1 MRTQTRIKIKS
12 AIPRPVWN
20 MISSTYR
27 RNLYSRYKKDMTRH
41 PDSMTVFCPCCG
53 LKFREF
59 VKGDYEEYNGYYD
72 LTLFEGVRQDVCCPV
87 CESLP
92 RHRIEILWCEEH
104 MDLLQGKQILYFAIE
119 RSVKLWMKRKGLKC
133 TTADLFAEAD
143 LKLDIQDTG
152 LADNSYDVIFCNH
165 VLEHV
170 NDYMKALRE
179 LRRILR
185 PGGVLIC
192 SFPISPDID
201 YVDEDPSVTSEEER
215 LKRFGQSDH
224 VRLFGINAGRFMEDA
239 GFEVNVIDGN
249 ECPEEILPVTAP
261 CKYDINRLFLCR
273 KV

>member
-12 AIPRPVWN
+12 AMPRPVWN
-20 MISSTYR
+20 MISSAYR

-59 VKGDYEEYNGYYD
+59 VKGNYEEYNGYYD

-87 CESLP
+87 CEFLP

-104 MDLLQGKQILYFAIE
+104 MDLLQGKEILYFAVE
-119 RSVKLWMKRKGLKC
+119 RSVKLWMKRKGVKC

-152 LADNSYDVIFCNH
+152 LADNSYAVIFCNH
-165 VLEHV
+165 VLE
-170 NDYMKALRE
+170 
-179 LRRILR
+179 
-185 PGGVLIC
+185 
-192 SFPISPDID
+192 
-201 YVDEDPSVTSEEER
+201 YVDEDPLVTSEEER

-224 VRLFGINAGRFMEDA
+224 VRLFGINAGLFMEDA
-239 GFEVNVIDGN
+239 GFEASVIDGKD
-249 ECPEEILPVTAP
+249 CPEEVLPVTAP

>member
-12 AIPRPVWN
+12 AMPRPVWN
-20 MISSTYR
+20 MISSAYR

-104 MDLLQGKQILYFAIE
+104 MDLLQGKEILYFAVE
-119 RSVKLWMKRKGLKC
+119 RSEKLWMKRKGVKC

-152 LADNSYDVIFCNH
+152 L
-165 VLEHV
+165 
-170 NDYMKALRE
+170 
-179 LRRILR
+179 
-185 PGGVLIC
+185 
-192 SFPISPDID
+192 
-201 YVDEDPSVTSEEER
+201 
-215 LKRFGQSDH
+215 
-224 VRLFGINAGRFMEDA
+224 FMEDA
-239 GFEVNVIDGN
+239 GFEVSVIDGKD
-249 ECPEEILPVTAP
+249 CPEEVLPVTVP